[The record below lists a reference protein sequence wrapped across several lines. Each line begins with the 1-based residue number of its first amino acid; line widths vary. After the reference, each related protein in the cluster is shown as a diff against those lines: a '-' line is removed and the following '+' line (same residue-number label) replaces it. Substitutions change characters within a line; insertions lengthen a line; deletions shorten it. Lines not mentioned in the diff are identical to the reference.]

1 MVEKKRFFKD
11 ELESSMETTKSFN
24 TSFDNSKSFLFNPT
38 QENIDSINDK
48 DIDNNKNNNY
58 SNNNNTSINI
68 DTDSDEDDDIEI
80 IQESQQ
86 SPKDIFTK
94 GILDVVPDVDPKI
107 ISELF
112 NTYKNT
118 QDPLTNALSYYF
130 ENYQPSDGN
139 SQKITY
145 IPSSP
150 IKLSPPK
157 RKLSTLANFINESPN
172 GSNPKVSSKKLKKPV
187 MKWKRFIG
195 ALQVTAMATRP
206 TMKPLTYGSKLKLVK
221 QQLDIPT
228 SKLYDSKGRQKKM
241 MSSYVK
247 IFDIQF
253 NREIGKVPE
262 DIARI
267 IYPLLAT
274 DEVIFDTTL
283 VFCDDKRLS
292 IGDHF
297 VLELDC
303 YLTSILFQDESELLS
318 SQSSQNLNHRI
329 NNNNNNNNN
338 IPLHQS
344 FKSNTPD
351 KVEDMESKS
360 RRVALLT
367 LFKKLRLRPLQ
378 QKEED
383 LIKSQHIESAE
394 QEDEDIIDLEDDEN
408 FDDIM
413 SQSYE
418 NPEID
423 APNYST
429 EESMNLN
436 QLQTFYNSAQSN
448 EALKNLPE
456 TNPPFEL
463 VKMTLRPYQKQ
474 GLTWMLRREHE
485 YDKTDECEN
494 LEVDGDMMNPLWKQF
509 KWPKNRS
516 WNVNKLKEKSTD
528 DTQTNNELFFYANL
542 HTGDFSMEKPILKTM
557 IKGGILSDEMGL
569 GKTISALSLVLMAPF
584 DSRVDEKKVF
594 KTDTDSALNAD
605 SYRLTSK
612 KPYASKTTLIIVP
625 MSLLNQWHSEFNSI
639 NNCSKFRSEIYYGG
653 NVSSLKTLLIKTKNP
668 PTVILTTYGIVQNEW
683 SKLFR
688 EGSNSDDAVMSSNGL
703 FSLDFYRII
712 IDEGHTIRN
721 RSTITSKSVMD
732 LSSKCKWILTGTPI
746 INRLDDLFSMVK
758 FLKLEP
764 WCNVSYWKTFVSNP
778 FESKDF
784 KQAFDVV
791 NSIMQPVLLRR
802 TKQMKN
808 SDGEPLV
815 ELPPKEIIIK
825 RLKLNKTQK
834 AVYKYF
840 LDIAENSV
848 KIGLARGDLLKKYS
862 TILVH
867 ILRLRQI
874 CCDVELLGTLDDND
888 EDIPRNSQ
896 MFASNTEIKRLIEN
910 TQNTTDE
917 EFDEKEMTAII
928 SSLKQKYPNLDSLKK
943 QECSI
948 CTTEDINID
957 KMLLTECGHTF
968 CENCLS
974 EYIDYQKN
982 KDKDAEIKCPLCRSS
997 ITRNKLF
1004 APSFLESKDTVV
1016 ITHYKD
1022 VAKSAKLAALV
1033 ENLRQLQD
1041 SSSGE
1046 QVIVFS
1052 QFSSFLDILERD
1064 LGEAFGKDKAEIYKF
1079 DGRLSLKERS
1089 TVLKEF
1095 QEKDFSKQKILLLSL
1110 KAGGVGLNLTCA
1122 SYAYMMDPWWS
1133 PSMEDQAID
1142 RIHRIGQTNNVK
1154 VFRFIIEGS
1163 IEEKMLRIQ
1172 ERKRTIGEAMD
1183 ADQEERRKRRIEE
1196 IKTLFE

>member
-1 MVEKKRFFKD
+1 MTEKKRFFKD

-38 QENIDSINDK
+38 QENIDIINQDDK
-48 DIDNNKNNNY
+48 DIDNHHN
-58 SNNNNTSINI
+58 SINL
-68 DTDSDEDDDIEI
+68 DSNSDGDDDDIEI

-94 GILDVVPDVDPKI
+94 GILDVIPDVDPKI
-107 ISELF
+107 ISKLF
-112 NTYKNT
+112 NKYKNL
-118 QDPLTNALSYYF
+118 QDPLSNALSYYF

-150 IKLSPPK
+150 IKMSPPK
-157 RKLSTLANFINESPN
+157 RKLSTLASFINEPPN
-172 GSNPKVSSKKLKKPV
+172 RSTSNMSSKRLKKPII
-187 MKWKRFIG
+187 KWKRFIG

-206 TMKPLTYGSKLKLVK
+206 TIKPLTYGSKFKLVK
-221 QQLDIPT
+221 QQSDIPT

-267 IYPLLAT
+267 IYPLLST

-303 YLTSILFQDESELLS
+303 YLTSLLFQDESELLS
-318 SQSSQNLNHRI
+318 SQSSQNLDANTT
-329 NNNNNNNNN
+329 NNNN
-338 IPLHQS
+338 IPLHQN
-344 FKSNTPD
+344 FKSSTPD

-360 RRVALLT
+360 RRVALIT

-378 QKEED
+378 KNEEE
-383 LIKSQHIESAE
+383 LIKSQHIENAE
-394 QEDEDIIDLEDDEN
+394 QDEEDVIDLEDDES
-408 FDDIM
+408 FGEIM
-413 SQSYE
+413 SQNYE

-423 APNYST
+423 TPNYTT
-429 EESMNLN
+429 EEAMNLN
-436 QLQTFYNSAQSN
+436 QLQTFYNSAQSYDT
-448 EALKNLPE
+448 LKNLPE
-456 TNPPFEL
+456 TSPPTKL

-485 YDKTDECEN
+485 YEKTDNCEN
-494 LEVDGDMMNPLWKQF
+494 IEVDGDMMNPLWKQF

-516 WNVNKLKEKSTD
+516 WNVNKLKEEVTD
-528 DTQTNNELFFYANL
+528 GTPTNNELFFYANL

-584 DSRVDEKKVF
+584 DSRVDEKKLF
-594 KTDTDSALNAD
+594 KTDDESGFISESHQLI
-605 SYRLTSK
+605 SK

-653 NVSSLKTLLIKTKNP
+653 NVSSLKTLLTRTKNP

-688 EGSNSDDAVMSSNGL
+688 EGSNSDDSVISSNGL
-703 FSLDFYRII
+703 FSLEFYRII

-778 FESKDF
+778 FENKEF

-808 SDGEPLV
+808 ANGEPLV

-896 MFASNTEIKRLIEN
+896 MFASNTEIKRLIES
-910 TQNTTDE
+910 TQNTSDE
-917 EFDEKEMTAII
+917 ELDEKEMDVII
-928 SSLKQKYPNLDSLKK
+928 SKLKQKFPNLDSLKK

-948 CTTEDINID
+948 CTTEDINTA

-968 CENCLS
+968 CEHCLS

-982 KDKDAEIKCPLCRSS
+982 KDKDAEIKCPLCRFS
-997 ITRNKLF
+997 IARNKLF
-1004 APSFLESKDTVV
+1004 TPSYLESKDTVDIV
-1016 ITHYKD
+1016 HYKD

-1064 LGEAFGKDKAEIYKF
+1064 LQEAFGRDKAEIYKF

-1183 ADQEERRKRRIEE
+1183 ADQDERRKRRIEE

>member
-1 MVEKKRFFKD
+1 MTEKKRFFKD
-11 ELESSMETTKSFN
+11 ELESSIETTKSFN
-24 TSFDNSKSFLFNPT
+24 TSFENSKSFLFNPT
-38 QENIDSINDK
+38 QDNIDIADPN
-48 DIDNNKNNNY
+48 DNNDDDGDVGNDINNPEA
-58 SNNNNTSINI
+58 SINI
-68 DTDSDEDDDIEI
+68 ESESDDDIEI
-80 IQESQQ
+80 IEESQI
-86 SPKDIFTK
+86 SPKGTFTN
-94 GILDVVPDVDPKI
+94 GIIDVVPDIDDKM
-107 ISELF
+107 ISQLY
-112 NTYKNT
+112 NKYKDT
-118 QDPLTNALSYYF
+118 QDPLSSALSYYF
-130 ENYQPSDGN
+130 ENCQSTDGN

-150 IKLSPPK
+150 IKISPLK
-157 RKLSTLANFINESPN
+157 RKHTTIASFISEPHHTTPTIPSQK
-172 GSNPKVSSKKLKKPV
+172 KVKKSI
-187 MKWKRFIG
+187 MWERFIG

-206 TMKPLTYGSKLKLVK
+206 TMKPLKYGSKFKLVK
-221 QQLDIPT
+221 QQSAIPT
-228 SKLYDSKGRQKKM
+228 SKLYDTKGRQKKM

-247 IFDIQF
+247 IFDIQL

-267 IYPLLAT
+267 IYPLLDT
-274 DEVIFDTTL
+274 DEVIFDATL
-283 VFCDDKRLS
+283 VFCDDRRLS
-292 IGDHF
+292 IGDSF
-297 VLELDC
+297 ILELDC
-303 YLTSILFQDESELLS
+303 YLTSILFQDEIELLS
-318 SQSSQNLNHRI
+318 SQSSQNLNNY
-329 NNNNNNNNN
+329 NNNK
-338 IPLHQS
+338 PLHQS

-360 RRVALLT
+360 RRVALIT
-367 LFKKLRLRPLQ
+367 LFKKLRVRPLQ
-378 QKEED
+378 KHEEELIKTQQSENVVQEEED
-383 LIKSQHIESAE
+383 V
-394 QEDEDIIDLEDDEN
+394 IDVDDDEG
-408 FDDIM
+408 FGEIM
-413 SQSYE
+413 SETYE
-418 NPEID
+418 NPEVD
-423 APNYST
+423 SPKYDT

-436 QLQTFYNSAQSN
+436 QLQTFYNSAQSY
-448 EALKNLPE
+448 ETLKNLPE
-456 TNPPFEL
+456 TNPPSEL

-485 YDKTDECEN
+485 YDKAAQCEDF
-494 LEVDGDMMNPLWKQF
+494 EVDGDMMNPLWNQF

-516 WNVNKLKEKSTD
+516 WNVNKLKEKSI
-528 DTQTNNELFFYANL
+528 DTSINNELFFYANL
-542 HTGDFSMEKPILKTM
+542 HTGDFSIEKPILKTM

-569 GKTISALSLVLMAPF
+569 GKTISALSLVLMAPS
-584 DSRVDEKKVF
+584 DSSQAEKKLF
-594 KTDTDSALNAD
+594 KTDTEDEINTESPN
-605 SYRLTSK
+605 LTSR

-625 MSLLNQWHSEFNSI
+625 MSLLNQWNSEFNAI
-639 NNCSKFRSEIYYGG
+639 NNCSKYKSEIYYGG
-653 NVSSLKTLLIKTKNP
+653 NVSSLKTLLTKTKKP

-688 EGSNSDDAVMSSNGL
+688 EGGNSNEAVMSSSGL
-703 FSLDFYRII
+703 FSLEFYRII

-778 FESKDF
+778 FENKEF

-791 NSIMQPVLLRR
+791 NSIMRPVLLRR

-808 SDGEPLV
+808 ADGEPLV
-815 ELPPKEIIIK
+815 ELPPKEVVIK
-825 RLKLNKTQK
+825 KLKLNKTQE
-834 AVYKYF
+834 AIYKYF

-848 KIGLARGDLLKKYS
+848 RTGLARGDLLKKYS

-888 EDIPRNSQ
+888 EDISRNSQ
-896 MFASNTEIKRLIEN
+896 VFASNSEIKRLIDN
-910 TQNTTDE
+910 GRNASDE
-917 EFDEKEMTAII
+917 ELNDTEKESII
-928 SSLKQKYPNLDSLKK
+928 SILQEKYPTIDSLKK

-948 CTTEDINID
+948 CTTEDIEVD
-957 KMLLTECGHTF
+957 KMLLPVCGHTF
-968 CENCLS
+968 CESCLT
-974 EYIDYQKN
+974 EYIDYQKD
-982 KDKDAEIKCPLCRSS
+982 KDKDAEIKCPLCRST
-997 ITRNKLF
+997 IARNKLF
-1004 APSFLESKDTVV
+1004 TPLYDKTNDTLSIV
-1016 ITHYKD
+1016 HYKD
-1022 VAKSAKLAALV
+1022 VVKPAKLAALV
-1033 ENLRQLQD
+1033 DNLQQLED

-1052 QFSSFLDILERD
+1052 QFSSYLDILEKGLR
-1064 LGEAFGKDKAEIYKF
+1064 EAFPSDKAEIYKF

-1095 QEKDFSKQKILLLSL
+1095 QEKDLSKQKILLLSL

-1154 VFRFIIEGS
+1154 VLRFIIEGS

-1172 ERKRTIGEAMD
+1172 ERKRTIGEAME